1 MSEELYLFDV
11 LNILMRIRRN
21 TDRKKQQ
28 VPLPVV
34 PRKRRVMIQYT
45 QNRTR
50 AKKVQKGWKTS
61 KGRWMKTLPATWN
74 KAIVRA
80 TRLRMNSIIRNRIT
94 CGGRVEGKVSVSDG
108 SRENQN
114 WTMVGIFAVTPSLE
128 NLRVSLWVPI
138 ILYQSVS
145 LLQHLSFS
153 IAYWKCPLKLNK
165 RISQFIIES

>member
-61 KGRWMKTLPATWN
+61 KGR
-74 KAIVRA
+74 
-80 TRLRMNSIIRNRIT
+80 
-94 CGGRVEGKVSVSDG
+94 
-108 SRENQN
+108 
-114 WTMVGIFAVTPSLE
+114 
-128 NLRVSLWVPI
+128 
-138 ILYQSVS
+138 
-145 LLQHLSFS
+145 
-153 IAYWKCPLKLNK
+153 
-165 RISQFIIES
+165 